1 MKKNL
6 CFFYVLMN
14 IIFSCSISHT
24 MDDMDDADITQQ
36 VLSLVAAKTKDMS
49 PNDQQEALKF
59 IQKIPVWY
67 YDLLLHY
74 LKNSNQDET
83 AKLFSECISEE
94 TEENDNTI
102 HMALN
107 PLFS

>member
-6 CFFYVLMN
+6 CFFYVLMS
-14 IIFSCSISHT
+14 IIFSCTISHT
-24 MDDMDDADITQQ
+24 MDDMDDADITQR
-36 VLSLVAAKTKDMS
+36 VLSLVAVKTQNM
-49 PNDQQEALKF
+49 PTNDQQKALEF

-74 LKNSNQDET
+74 LENSDQDET
-83 AKLFSECISEE
+83 AKLFSECTSKEQGE
-94 TEENDNTI
+94 DDNNT

-107 PLFS
+107 PLF